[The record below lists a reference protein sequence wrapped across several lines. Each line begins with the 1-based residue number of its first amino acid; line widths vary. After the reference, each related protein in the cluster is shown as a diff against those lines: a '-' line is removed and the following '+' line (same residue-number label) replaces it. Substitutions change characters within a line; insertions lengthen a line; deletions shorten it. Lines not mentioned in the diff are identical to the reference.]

1 MNLSELEQ
9 HVFAYYVANAAE
21 QLNMVPRFWPYGE
34 LKLLVEDKVQVA
46 VRKFGLKAKMASPNV
61 ARAFLDLLIE
71 RDAFSTV
78 KNEHGGTM
86 HQYQTANYRNCVKE
100 LQETNPIILKA
111 QAAGPA
117 YWDEAFAALT
127 GGNPARSPD
136 QA

>member
-1 MNLSELEQ
+1 MNLSGLEQ

-21 QLNMVPRFWPYGE
+21 QLNMVPRYWPYGE

-61 ARAFLDLLIE
+61 ARVLLDLLIE

-86 HQYQTANYRNCVKE
+86 HQYQAANYRSCVRE
-100 LQETNPIILKA
+100 LQETDPVILKA
-111 QAAGPA
+111 KAAGPG
-117 YWDEAFAALT
+117 YWDDAFAALT
-127 GGNPARSPD
+127 SGNPLPS
-136 QA
+136 

>member
-1 MNLSELEQ
+1 MNLSGLEQ

-21 QLNMVPRFWPYGE
+21 QLNMVPRYWPYGE

-46 VRKFGLKAKMASPNV
+46 MRKFGLKAKMASPNV
-61 ARAFLDLLIE
+61 ARVLLDLLIE

-86 HQYQTANYRNCVKE
+86 HQYQSANYRSCVRD
-100 LQETNPIILKA
+100 LQETDPVILKA
-111 QAAGPA
+111 KAAGPG

-127 GGNPARSPD
+127 SGNPLPS
-136 QA
+136 

>member
-1 MNLSELEQ
+1 MNLSGLEQ

-21 QLNMVPRFWPYGE
+21 QLNMVPRYWPYGE

-61 ARAFLDLLIE
+61 ARVLLDLLIE

-86 HQYQTANYRNCVKE
+86 HQYQSANYRSCVRD
-100 LQETNPIILKA
+100 LQETDPVILKA
-111 QAAGPA
+111 KAAGPG
-117 YWDEAFAALT
+117 YWDDAFAALT
-127 GGNPARSPD
+127 SGNPLPS
-136 QA
+136 